1 MDERGIKMSENPH
14 YFIAIPIPFK
24 MQTKLRLWQDF
35 VKERLR
41 YKHWV
46 HPEDFHITLKFL
58 GPVSSGIR
66 SVINELTI
74 LERLP
79 AFTLTIGNIGFF
91 GQRSRPRVLWVHVEQ
106 TRHLSSLQKLV
117 EKQMVHLG
125 FAKEKRSFRP
135 HITLAKRWIGH
146 SDQTAVND
154 IQDHFQQLHTLLA
167 VNEIMLYRIFPKQ
180 TPKYKVVHRFKLQ
193 EER

>member
-1 MDERGIKMSENPH
+1 MSENPH

-58 GPVSSGIR
+58 GPVSSGIL
-66 SVINELTI
+66 SFINELTI
-74 LERLP
+74 LDRLP

-135 HITLAKRWIGH
+135 HITLAKR
-146 SDQTAVND
+146 
-154 IQDHFQQLHTLLA
+154 
-167 VNEIMLYRIFPKQ
+167 
-180 TPKYKVVHRFKLQ
+180 
-193 EER
+193 

>member
-1 MDERGIKMSENPH
+1 MSENPH

-91 GQRSRPRVLWVHVEQ
+91 GQRSRPRVLDRKSTRLNSSHV
-106 TRHLSSLQKLV
+106 S
-117 EKQMVHLG
+117 
-125 FAKEKRSFRP
+125 
-135 HITLAKRWIGH
+135 
-146 SDQTAVND
+146 
-154 IQDHFQQLHTLLA
+154 
-167 VNEIMLYRIFPKQ
+167 
-180 TPKYKVVHRFKLQ
+180 
-193 EER
+193 